1 MKWPGSFGDHRRPD
15 AERRLAFIRRFWEEA
30 FDRLESYL
38 RELKRKENSDDSG
51 KQKPNGHNPL

>member
-15 AERRLAFIRRFWEEA
+15 AERRLGFIRRFWEEA

-38 RELKRKENSDDSG
+38 RELKTKGE
-51 KQKPNGHNPL
+51 